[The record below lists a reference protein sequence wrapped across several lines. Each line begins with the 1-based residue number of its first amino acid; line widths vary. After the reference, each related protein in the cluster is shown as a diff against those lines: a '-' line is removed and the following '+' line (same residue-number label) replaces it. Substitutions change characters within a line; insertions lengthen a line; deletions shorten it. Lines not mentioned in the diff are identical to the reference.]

1 MEHAPLSRSRI
12 LSSLLKADFRIQ
24 WRNRRASLMTLIV
37 PIIVLLSWQSI
48 VETLGG
54 PFAMSSA
61 ITIGIV
67 AVGLMSYAN
76 STARSREKGV
86 FQRLRATPA
95 STFDIMASRIIVQLV
110 QIVAISIVL
119 FIAAYFI
126 DHIVLSVGGYV
137 LGTLVSILC
146 GAVFLALG
154 LLVVALIQNA
164 ETVNAVTRLV
174 YIALVVVGAVGE
186 LGVLGKVVKD
196 IILWSP
202 YGSVKMLLLASMVP
216 SHWGMTD
223 SFALLV
229 CVAYFLIFTV
239 IGVRF
244 FQWDGQ

>member
-1 MEHAPLSRSRI
+1 MEQAPLSRSRI

-48 VETLGG
+48 VATMGG

-61 ITIGIV
+61 ITIGII
-67 AVGLMSYAN
+67 AVGLMGYAN
-76 STARSREKGV
+76 STARSREKGI
-86 FQRLRATPA
+86 FQRLRVTPA
-95 STFDIMASRIIVQLV
+95 STFDIMASRILVQLV
-110 QIVAISIVL
+110 QVAAISVAL

-126 DHIVLSVGGYV
+126 DHIVLSVAGYV

-146 GAVFLALG
+146 GAVFLSLG
-154 LLVVALIQNA
+154 LVLVALIENA

-174 YIALVVVGAVGE
+174 YIALVLVGAVGE

-196 IILWSP
+196 IIMWSP
-202 YGSVKMLLLASMVP
+202 YGSVKTLLLASMAP
-216 SHWGMTD
+216 STWTITD
-223 SFALLV
+223 TYAFLV
-229 CVAYFLIFTV
+229 CVAYFLIFTA

-244 FQWDGQ
+244 FKWEGQ

>member
-1 MEHAPLSRSRI
+1 
-12 LSSLLKADFRIQ
+12 
-24 WRNRRASLMTLIV
+24 MTLIV

-48 VETLGG
+48 VETMGG

-67 AVGLMSYAN
+67 AVGLMGYAN
-76 STARSREKGV
+76 NTARSREKGI
-86 FQRLRATPA
+86 FQRLRVTPA
-95 STFDIMASRIIVQLV
+95 STFDIMTSRIIVQLV
-110 QIVAISIVL
+110 QIAAISIAL

-137 LGTLVSILC
+137 LGTLVSLLC

-154 LLVVALIQNA
+154 LLIVALIQNA

-186 LGVLGKVVKD
+186 LGVLGKAVKS

-202 YGSVKMLLLASMVP
+202 YGSVKTLLLAAMTP
-216 SHWGMTD
+216 SHWVMTD
-223 SFALLV
+223 TYAFLV

-244 FQWDGQ
+244 FRWDGQ

>member
-1 MEHAPLSRSRI
+1 MEHTPLSRSRT

-24 WRNRRASLMTLIV
+24 WRNRRSSLMTLIV

-48 VETLGG
+48 VATMGG

-67 AVGLMSYAN
+67 AVGLMGYAN
-76 STARSREKGV
+76 NTARSREKGI
-86 FQRLRATPA
+86 FQRLRVTPA
-95 STFDIMASRIIVQLV
+95 STFDIMASRIIVQIV
-110 QIVAISIVL
+110 QITAISIAL

-174 YIALVVVGAVGE
+174 YIALVLVGAVGE
-186 LGVLGKVVKD
+186 LGVLGSVMKKV
-196 IILWSP
+196 ILWSP
-202 YGSVKMLLLASMVP
+202 YGTVKTLLLASMVP
-216 SHWGMTD
+216 SLWNMTD
-223 SFALLV
+223 TYAFLA
-229 CVAYFLIFTV
+229 CIAYFLIFTAV
-239 IGVRF
+239 GVRF
-244 FQWDGQ
+244 FKWEG